1 MSFKKEKIQNYYL
14 HDTPV
19 ENVFINEYMIDA
31 RGEYV
36 KVYLFA
42 LMYSDSSMDMT
53 NEMIARQL
61 TMPEE
66 EVLSAWTYWEKK
78 GVIRKHFPDTAD
90 RLHYHVEFLDLK
102 ARIYGKNGKGKEKT
116 KEKKVPDKLAGLMDD
131 KELRALYSKIEQITG
146 RLFEGKEPATILS
159 FLSDY
164 GFSADAIAY
173 AYEYCVKYRNN
184 SKQNYVS
191 AVLKEW
197 AEKGL
202 LSVDAISAHLSETDN
217 RHYRYKR
224 VLKAL
229 GFLRNATE
237 EEQRIMDTWFDELG
251 VDIETVLTAC
261 KKTSGISNP
270 NINYINTVLNAW
282 KTEGKGGKSAR
293 SPENPIS
300 LVVKSYEEDR
310 VKSETEA
317 EARRE
322 EVYKRIPR
330 IKEIEDEM
338 RKLGLEIS
346 RIMLA
351 GGTEAKSRSKELR
364 SKSDRLS
371 QEKAYLLTENNY
383 QLNYMDIWYYCSSC
397 KDTGILDTGERCKCF
412 SDRLASGKKDLKNKP
427 ETVIMEKR

>member
-1 MSFKKEKIQNYYL
+1 MGFKKEKIQNYYL

-19 ENVFINEYMIDA
+19 ENVFINEYMLDA
-31 RGEYV
+31 RGEFV

-42 LMYSDSSMDMT
+42 LMYADSSMDMT

-61 TMPEE
+61 SMAEE
-66 EVLSAWTYWEKK
+66 DVLVAWTYWEEK
-78 GVIRKHFPDTAD
+78 GVIRKHFPEPSD
-90 RLHYHVEFLDLK
+90 RLHYHVEFIDLK
-102 ARIYGKNGKGKEKT
+102 ARIYGKNGKT
-116 KEKKVPDKLAGLMDD
+116 KEKSKEKKIPDKLAGLMDD

-146 RLFEGKEPATILS
+146 RLFEGKEPAAILN
-159 FLSDY
+159 FITDY
-164 GFSADAIAY
+164 GFSPDAVAY

-184 SKQNYVS
+184 SKQNYVA

-202 LSVDAISAHLSETDN
+202 LSVEKISAHLSETDN
-217 RHYRYKR
+217 RHYLYKR

-237 EEQRIMDTWFDELG
+237 EERRIMDTWFDELG

-282 KTEGKGGKSAR
+282 KTEGKGGRKGP

-310 VKSETEA
+310 VKSEAEA
-317 EARRE
+317 EERRE
-322 EVYKRIPR
+322 KVYRTIPR
-330 IKEIEDEM
+330 IKEIEEEM
-338 RKLGLEIS
+338 RKLGLEVS
-346 RIMLA
+346 RIMLS
-351 GGTEAKSRSKELR
+351 GGAEAKGKSKELR
-364 SKSDRLS
+364 AKSDRLN
-371 QEKAYLLTENNY
+371 QEKAYLLTENNF
-383 QLNYMDIWYYCSSC
+383 QLNYMDIWYSCTLC

-412 SDRLASGKKDLKNKP
+412 TDRLETGKKNLKKEP
-427 ETVIMEKR
+427 ENAIM